1 VPLYGGFY
9 PETIKAILEA
19 LYFVKEKIVEY
30 GTEKKTA
37 VDKAHH
43 DVIDKE
49 IGKEVEIIE
58 EVETFF
64 KEKAGGGIYDMDA
77 KSHEAS
83 MDIVR
88 SALEIYLRDTMETK
102 AKSGLTG
109 FDAKIQE
116 IRRITSLEGL
126 KDKKTGLYD
135 KYYKAPIPS
144 PEGKKVEVFFSYS
157 HEDKVLA
164 GTIAN
169 LLTNRGIDVFLAHE
183 DIEVSEEWRE
193 EIFKHLESC
202 TVLLAL
208 LTPNFEKSVWANQE
222 VGHMRGKRGKVI
234 PLIVGETDIKKFGFL
249 EALQGI
255 TVKEENLD
263 DCVKRI
269 LSITLR

>member
-9 PETIKAILEA
+9 QESIKTILEA
-19 LYFVKEKIVEY
+19 LNFVKEGVFQY
-30 GTEKKTA
+30 GKEKKIA
-37 VDKAHH
+37 VKWVHH

-49 IGKEVEIIE
+49 IGIEVKIIE
-58 EVETFF
+58 RAETFF
-64 KEKAGGGIYDMDA
+64 KEKAGLGMYDMDA
-77 KSHEAS
+77 KSHETI

-88 SALEIYLRDTMETK
+88 SALEVYLRDTMEAK

-116 IRRITSLEGL
+116 IRRIISLEGL
-126 KDKKTGLYD
+126 KDRKTDLYD

-144 PEGKKVEVFFSYS
+144 AEGKRVEVFLSYS
-157 HEDKVLA
+157 HEDRVLA
-164 GTIAN
+164 GEIAR
-169 LLTNRGIDVFLAHE
+169 LLTKREIDVFLAHE

-202 TVLLAL
+202 FVLLAL

-222 VGHMRGKRGKVI
+222 AGHMRGKKGKVI

-255 TVKEENLD
+255 PVKENLEG
-263 DCVKRI
+263 CVEEI
-269 LSITLR
+269 LSIILR